1 LYLLHFFVGLAL
13 GLAFWLLWQYL
24 WRQRLNKLLRLLQ
37 QVKFVVPTGSKFNH
51 LAAAITSQQQR
62 YGALEQQIEIWQQV
76 LEVAPLAYVQVNR
89 VNQLMWINPEA
100 VQLLGVD
107 GRIDEPLGDAPQRRL
122 LLQIV
127 RSYELDQL
135 IAQTRKAQQPKQRE
149 WVYHPPL
156 SLQQGQPQQARPLRG
171 YGFPLANGDIGVFLA
186 DRQEAQVLK
195 AERDRWIADVAHE
208 LKTPLTSMRLVA
220 ETLQPRIEPR
230 LQVWVDRLL
239 QEMVRLGDL
248 VQNLLELGRLSQ
260 DVSTELRLT
269 EVDLPALI
277 HNVWLSLEPLANQKR
292 LQFCYQGPEALHAT
306 LDQSQFFR
314 VLLNLLDNA
323 IRYSPNQGKIQ
334 VHITTDAS
342 ATPEPA
348 APQTARASLCLDV
361 IDAGPGFSEI
371 DLPHVFERFYR
382 AEASRVRH
390 PSPNP
395 SNGSGGSGLGLAIVQ
410 QIVTA
415 HQGRITAQNHP
426 ETGGG
431 WLRIFLPLAPPVPF
445 PELYLPPKHA

>member
-1 LYLLHFFVGLAL
+1 MHLLHFFAGLAL
-13 GLAFWLLWQYL
+13 GLAFWVLWQYL

-62 YGALEQQIEIWQQV
+62 CRALEQQIEIWQQV

-89 VNQLMWINPEA
+89 VNQLMWINSEA

-107 GRIDEPLGDAPQRRL
+107 GRVDEPLGNAPQRL

-156 SLQQGQPQQARPLRG
+156 LLQQGQPQQARPLHG

-186 DRQEAQVLK
+186 DRQEVQVLK

-220 ETLQPRIEPR
+220 ETLQPRVEPR

-260 DVSTELRLT
+260 DASTELRLT
-269 EVDLPALI
+269 DVDLPALT

-292 LQFCYQGPEALHAT
+292 LQFCYQGPEALHVT

-314 VLLNLLDNA
+314 VLLNLFDNA
-323 IRYSPNQGKIQ
+323 IRYSPDQGKIQ
-334 VHITTDAS
+334 VHITTNTS
-342 ATPEPA
+342 TTIE
-348 APQTARASLCLDV
+348 TAVTQMAEAMLCLDV

-390 PSPNP
+390 TGPTPSHR
-395 SNGSGGSGLGLAIVQ
+395 SGGSGLGLAIVQ